1 MANKQSYVLGYGG
14 QGVQITTLSQIQGA
28 GLKLPEGFIDVRSPG
43 KLESLFLFNGNASK
57 LYSVN
62 RPDDYNLKN
71 ALKTR
76 LDYKNPNQGQEQK
89 TNTKIGYAI
98 DDAALVKNFL
108 GSNQGFKFIG
118 KQIILQG
125 YQSFDETKVYNPAS
139 PLVAAIRLASLGSLD
154 RPTRHIDTSNVIGGV
169 VNALGLGGIVSTIG
183 SFAGGSPSQPA
194 PPRSSVASEASRG
207 IGLST
212 LTSFIGGGDRSNEV
226 VAPIARGDVKDLLR
240 GQTATNA
247 YNSPRYSRLV
257 SAGESKGFFKTLLSG
272 IGKFIQNN
280 TIIGGI
286 LPPKQPWNAK
296 FRADENTYNL
306 YLNARGLFE
315 RDKTTDVKASVFKPL
330 QSIITSLGFGR
341 RTNSISGAI
350 TQRFFVTSSDVSGI
364 SKYASTIGTDKPP
377 GRYRFIP
384 VSRKRDQKSSV
395 LKGEYTNNLGFKY
408 SDNSLF
414 IGTFSFD
421 IGSLSDDESREK
433 YSDSVKVDRFGT
445 EYSDQL
451 YNYQK
456 LYSSEKRNDGTKQI
470 NNFEDAFSDPNSAQV
485 ENIQLNLQKL
495 LNNIG
500 DNNRKYRVYKNIAP
514 AQFSLQPGSKL
525 GMEYLTNLEFD
536 KPKDPIAQSNLT
548 NYEYKV
554 NSTNYIPS
562 RLGKNKKNHRFIRPT
577 NDVDYV
583 NALSVLSQK
592 EFEEKYS
599 QTEEYGNY
607 GPDIIKFYFYD
618 IINKKYIPFNATVK
632 NLTDNNQ
639 SDYETIEYLGRPDKL
654 YYYKGFSRTIT
665 FSFSVVA
672 HSVKELMPM
681 WKRIN
686 YLVGLTRPSNYTQR
700 TRGFMVPPMVQLT
713 LGDFYKNHNVIVD
726 SCNVTIPDDALWETA
741 PEDSPDYWSYGVKQS
756 IMWGLLDNG
765 SRENSSRGRIAQ
777 FPRHA
782 EINMTLRV
790 LEKDKP
796 VVGRAIWGEAPFGV
810 EKINSGI
817 EISTGVTQNDESEI
831 DQVENIYTLVP
842 NKDLNNL
849 SNNTFSQ
856 NIRTDVEVLE
866 DPNPPKVLNKPKPVS
881 APLLNTVAPISPQVP
896 QQQNAATFIFNN
908 FPNLEVQR

>member
-1 MANKQSYVLGYGG
+1 MANRQSYMQGFGG
-14 QGVQITTLSQIQGA
+14 QGVQVTTLSQIQGA
-28 GLKLPEGFIDVRSPG
+28 GLRLPDGYIDIRAPG
-43 KLESLFLFNGNASK
+43 KLESLFLFNGNANR
-57 LYSVN
+57 LYSAN
-62 RPDDYNLKN
+62 RPDDYGFKN

-76 LDYKNPNQGQEQK
+76 LDYKNPNQGQSEK
-89 TNTKIGYAI
+89 TTTKIGYAI
-98 DDAALVKNFL
+98 DDAALIRDFL
-108 GSNQGFKFIG
+108 GTNQGFKFIG

-125 YQSFDETKVYNPAS
+125 YQTFDETKIYNPAS

-169 VNALGLGGIVSTIG
+169 VNALGLGSIISTIG
-183 SFAGGSPSQPA
+183 AFTGGSPSQPA
-194 PPRSSVASEASRG
+194 PPRSSVASEASRSG
-207 IGLST
+207 AGLSI

-226 VAPIARGDVKDLLR
+226 VAPIARGDVKGLLR

-247 YNSPRYSRLV
+247 YNNPRYSRLV
-257 SAGESKGFFKTLLSG
+257 SAGERKGFLKTLLG
-272 IGKFIQNN
+272 GVGKFIQNN
-280 TIIGGI
+280 TIVGGI

-315 RDKTTDVKASVFKPL
+315 RDKTTDVKVSVFKPL
-330 QSIITSLGFGR
+330 QSIISALGFGR
-341 RTNSISGAI
+341 RTNSISGNV
-350 TQRFFVTSSDVSGI
+350 TQRFYINSSDVSGVNY
-364 SKYASTIGTDKPP
+364 SVVTEKPG
-377 GRYRFIP
+377 GRNRFIP
-384 VSRKRDQKSSV
+384 ISRKRNSRFNPLQ
-395 LKGEYTNNLGFKY
+395 GEYTNEILYRNSNNVIYITSIDNVSANPYITSKLKY
-408 SDNSLF
+408 SD
-414 IGTFSFD
+414 T
-421 IGSLSDDESREK
+421 
-433 YSDSVKVDRFGT
+433 VKVDSQGT

-500 DNNRKYRVYKNIAP
+500 DNNRKYRVYKNITP

-583 NALSVLSQK
+583 NALSVLNET
-592 EFEEKYS
+592 EFANKYS
-599 QTEEYGNY
+599 QTEEYGKY

-639 SDYETIEYLGRPDKL
+639 ADYETIEYLGRPDKL

-665 FSFSVVA
+665 FNFSVVA

-713 LGDFYKNHNVIVD
+713 LGDFYKNHNVIID

-765 SRENSSRGRIAQ
+765 GRENSSRGRIAQ

-782 EINMTLRV
+782 EINTTLRV

-842 NKDLNNL
+842 NKDLSNL